1 MKNKKPLIRYT
12 DRDFDSIKKSLI
24 EHAKRFYPDQYNDFN
39 DSSFGSMVFDA
50 VAYVGDIMSFYLDFQ
65 VNESFLETALQYN
78 NVRKIAEQMG
88 YKYYGRPSSY
98 GTATFYISVPSNI
111 LGSGP
116 NTEYIPVLKKG
127 SQFSAGSANFILLED
142 VDFNKNNIEQV
153 ASKFDDTTGK
163 PSEYAFRSYGR
174 VKSGARFTKQ
184 IPIGEPRK
192 FLKVRVGPSIIN
204 EIETVYDTNGNR
216 FYEVNYLTED
226 TVYLETTNP
235 RAQQDGVPS
244 IIKPKVVARR
254 FTMEQDSSG
263 TYLQFG
269 YGSDDETVIKDVTDP
284 STVVLKKAGKGYITD
299 DEFDPNELLNTD
311 KFGVTPSNTTLT
323 ITYGANTQLN
333 VSVGIGEINTVTD
346 NIMEFP
352 NTNDSSTVSFGLVKS
367 SLEVSNDEIITA
379 NTAAPTTEELKYR
392 AYACRA
398 AQNRVVTRN
407 DYEAY
412 CYKMPPSL
420 GSIKRVSIHNDPSG
434 TNRRIAMY
442 VISEDDSGFLT
453 DTNISIK
460 SNLKT
465 WLQKSKMI
473 NDGIDII
480 DAHVINIG
488 FSYEAVVDPNL
499 NSLTVL
505 ADVDVRLRNLFTEKM
520 YIAEP
525 LYINQ
530 IYNTINKTRGVV
542 DTVKVT
548 LEVKKGAGYSSMPID
563 ISDITSPDGSYIKT
577 PKNCILELK
586 YLDRD
591 IKGASV

>member
-1 MKNKKPLIRYT
+1 
-12 DRDFDSIKKSLI
+12 
-24 EHAKRFYPDQYNDFN
+24 
-39 DSSFGSMVFDA
+39 
-50 VAYVGDIMSFYLDFQ
+50 
-65 VNESFLETALQYN
+65 
-78 NVRKIAEQMG
+78 
-88 YKYYGRPSSY
+88 
-98 GTATFYISVPSNI
+98 
-111 LGSGP
+111 
-116 NTEYIPVLKKG
+116 
-127 SQFSAGSANFILLED
+127 
-142 VDFNKNNIEQV
+142 
-153 ASKFDDTTGK
+153 
-163 PSEYAFRSYGR
+163 
-174 VKSGARFTKQ
+174 
-184 IPIGEPRK
+184 
-192 FLKVRVGPSIIN
+192 
-204 EIETVYDTNGNR
+204 
-216 FYEVNYLTED
+216 
-226 TVYLETTNP
+226 
-235 RAQQDGVPS
+235 
-244 IIKPKVVARR
+244 
-254 FTMEQDSSG
+254 
-263 TYLQFG
+263 
-269 YGSDDETVIKDVTDP
+269 
-284 STVVLKKAGKGYITD
+284 
-299 DEFDPNELLNTD
+299 
-311 KFGVTPSNTTLT
+311 
-323 ITYGANTQLN
+323 
-333 VSVGIGEINTVTD
+333 
-346 NIMEFP
+346 MEFP
-352 NTNDSSTVSFGLVKS
+352 NTDDSSAALFGLVKS

-379 NTAAPTTEELKYR
+379 NTATPTTEELKYR

-398 AQNRVVTRN
+398 AQNRIVTRN

-420 GSIKRVSIHNDPSG
+420 GSIKRVSIYNDPSG

-442 VISEDDSGFLT
+442 VISEDDNGFLT

-473 NDGIDII
+473 NDGVDII

-505 ADVDVRLRNLFTEKM
+505 ADVDARLRNLFTEKM

-530 IYNTINKTRGVV
+530 IYNTINKTKGVV